1 MISAAFRGGAEST
14 RRAALFVLRFVLPAL
29 SCLGCSTPR
38 EAASPPPGPPPPPP
52 TAVASAASFGIVELD
67 DLPGAIALDDASR
80 WQAINGGSFTVL
92 EHVASRSRLSLR
104 LWRAARLV
112 RPAECE
118 AEARVARPS
127 LPRVDLDAVI
137 DSRPLDAPQGFT
149 GSVVVAVDGTPSGST
164 RGFVLAVG
172 AAVGRCFV
180 LVFETSADG
189 VNAAHVV
196 GNRLRQATD
205 VVVPSVELRSIDE
218 RVRPDRDL

>member
-1 MISAAFRGGAEST
+1 M
-14 RRAALFVLRFVLPAL
+14 
-29 SCLGCSTPR
+29 
-38 EAASPPPGPPPPPP
+38 P
-52 TAVASAASFGIVELD
+52 TAVENAPSFGIVELEA
-67 DLPGAIALDDASR
+67 LPGAITLDDASR
-80 WQAINGGSFTVL
+80 WRAVNSGSFTVL
-92 EHVASRSRLSLR
+92 EHAASRSRLSLR

-127 LPRVDLDAVI
+127 LPRVDPDAVI
-137 DSRPLDAPQGFT
+137 DSRPLDAPEGFT
-149 GSVVVAVDGTPSGST
+149 GSVVVGVDGTPSGST

-172 AAVGRCFV
+172 AAIGRCFV

-189 VNAAHVV
+189 SNAARVV
-196 GNRLRQATD
+196 GDRLRRASD